1 MGNNTNIDKST
12 YIHPCV
18 KIGKN
23 VKIGP
28 NCSIGYDGFAFL
40 RDENNIPQGTKHEG
54 GVIIEDNV
62 EIQANVAIARGVSKK
77 DNTIIGKNV
86 KMDNQIHIAHNCE
99 VGEGTLIAAGTTF
112 GGTTKVG
119 KNNFLG
125 LNCIIKSNCT
135 IGDFNL
141 IGMGS
146 VITKDIPNN
155 EIWAGNPAKKL
166 RNNLMFKRKDVENN

>member
-1 MGNNTNIDKST
+1 
-12 YIHPCV
+12 
-18 KIGKN
+18 
-23 VKIGP
+23 
-28 NCSIGYDGFAFL
+28 
-40 RDENNIPQGTKHEG
+40 
-54 GVIIEDNV
+54 
-62 EIQANVAIARGVSKK
+62 
-77 DNTIIGKNV
+77 
-86 KMDNQIHIAHNCE
+86 MDNQIHIAHNCE